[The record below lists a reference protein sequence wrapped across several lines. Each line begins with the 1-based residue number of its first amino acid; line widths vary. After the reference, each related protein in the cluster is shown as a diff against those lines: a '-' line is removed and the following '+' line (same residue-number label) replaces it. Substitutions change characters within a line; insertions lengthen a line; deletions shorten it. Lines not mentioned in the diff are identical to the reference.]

1 MGTTLGFL
9 SAYVAAAAIFYLRL
23 TATASNGMVPKVE
36 KHSHWHRARHLTK
49 DFMRRMR
56 PSLRKH

>member
-23 TATASNGMVPKVE
+23 TATATNGVAVKTE
-36 KHSHWHRARHLTK
+36 KTPRWHRARHLTK
-49 DFMRRMR
+49 DFVRRMR